1 MNNDILNSTLYQA
14 FAEASEYVYVYA
26 LNMNTGMSR
35 WAKNA
40 IDYFDLPGEYMQNA
54 EKIWLEHIH
63 PDDRDAYLEDI
74 MPVVEGKCS
83 RHCCQYR
90 AKNRFGKYVWLECR
104 GSVKKG
110 ENGEHIFAGIM
121 TRLDCQSA
129 YDQLT
134 GLKNKNQFY
143 GMELDDKIGAMA
155 MVDVD
160 HFKKFIKTY
169 GYDKGDTLLVEL
181 GKIFAEL
188 VGSDKHVFRFSNDE
202 FLFVL
207 PGAGAAEMKD
217 FFREI
222 TVRAG
227 HIDVGLENK
236 VKIDF
241 SASAIIYPMGD
252 DTRDDMIY
260 KLLMVLDKVK
270 KNHRGSILFY
280 SQDLFEKER
289 RISKIKKEL
298 RESIEDDF
306 RGFELYYQPWMDKD
320 GQRIVGCEALL
331 RWKGKEIKDSYPGE
345 FIPIL
350 EETNDILEVG
360 RFVMREAMKRQR
372 EWSEKYGKFIVSFNV
387 SYEQFLEPDY
397 VKTVADTAKE
407 FGVDPSR
414 MVIELTESCSVQAPE
429 TLANVFA
436 ELKELG
442 FHIALDDF
450 GTGYA
455 SLEMLKFLP
464 ADSVKI
470 EHTFVRELSLE
481 GHAVDF
487 AIIKSIIYLCREL
500 GQSVVVEGVET
511 AEVESIIRAMDVG
524 FLQGYYYSKPICK
537 DDFEALLDKQ

>member
-26 LNMNTGMSR
+26 LNMNTGVSR

-40 IDYFDLPGEYMQNA
+40 VDYFDLPGEYMQNA
-54 EKIWLEHIH
+54 EAIWLEHIH
-63 PDDRDAYLEDI
+63 PDDREAYLEDI
-74 MPVVEGKCS
+74 IPVVEGKGS

-160 HFKKFIKTY
+160 YFKKFIKTY

-188 VGSDKHVFRFSNDE
+188 VGNDKHVFRFSNDE

-298 RESIEDDF
+298 RESIEDGF

-320 GQRIVGCEALL
+320 GKKIVGCEALL

-455 SLEMLKFLP
+455 SLEMLKLLP

-470 EHTFVRELSLE
+470 EHTFVRELSLD

-500 GQSVVVEGVET
+500 GQKVVVEGIET
-511 AEVESIIRAMDVG
+511 AEVESIIREMDVG